1 MLVLSRK
8 RGESI
13 MIGDQ
18 IEITV
23 LGVEGDNVRI
33 GISAPSEV
41 DIFRKE
47 VYVSIQEAN
56 KQSVIPTKDHVQAL
70 MEQYQQ
76 SSFGKKNNE

>member
-8 RGESI
+8 RGQSI

-41 DIFRKE
+41 DIFRQE
-47 VYVSIQEAN
+47 VYVSIKEEN
-56 KQSVIPTKDHVQAL
+56 KQSAAPAKDHVQAL
-70 MEQYQQ
+70 MAQLQG
-76 SSFGKKNNE
+76 SFIQKNKE

>member
-1 MLVLSRK
+1 
-8 RGESI
+8 

-56 KQSVIPTKDHVQAL
+56 KQSVIPTKDHVQVL
-70 MEQYQQ
+70 MKQFQQ
-76 SSFGKKNNE
+76 SSFSKKNE